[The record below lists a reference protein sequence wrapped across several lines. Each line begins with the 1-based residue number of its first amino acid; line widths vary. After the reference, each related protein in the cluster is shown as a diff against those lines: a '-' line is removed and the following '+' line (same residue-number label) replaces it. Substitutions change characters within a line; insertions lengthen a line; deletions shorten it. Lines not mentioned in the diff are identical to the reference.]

1 MRNSVLV
8 LLWLPMIVLGH
19 VLSAFLFNHGS
30 FGGYAFFVIW
40 PIMNFVLAYKLCQKN
55 GEILVI
61 RLVSFFLVESA
72 VLAMALLYLG

>member
-1 MRNSVLV
+1 
-8 LLWLPMIVLGH
+8 MIVLGH